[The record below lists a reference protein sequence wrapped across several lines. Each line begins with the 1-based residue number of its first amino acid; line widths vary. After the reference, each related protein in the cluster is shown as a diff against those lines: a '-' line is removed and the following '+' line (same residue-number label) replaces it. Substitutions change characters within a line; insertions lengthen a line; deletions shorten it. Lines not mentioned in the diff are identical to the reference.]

1 MLCGELV
8 TRQFRDK
15 LVVITGGSSGIGRAL
30 GHAFAS
36 EGARLVLTA
45 TNEARL
51 SEAAEECAR
60 LGASVSTHP
69 ADVSD
74 FAQMQGLFV
83 KVSEEHGTPDILIN
97 NAGVVMGGDLV
108 AVELEDWRR
117 LFDINV
123 MGVVHGLK
131 LFLPDMIARGSGHV
145 VNVSSAAG
153 LLAPP
158 LMSTYCATK
167 FAVVG
172 LSESLRREVG
182 RHGIRVTCVCPG
194 TTNTPIKDKVKLAGK
209 SSGARGQKRV
219 RAMFENSDLTP
230 EHVAKKTLAGVRRNH
245 PVVLVGKDA
254 QLAGWA
260 RRLPLKLTDR
270 FLGR

>member
-1 MLCGELV
+1 MATL
-8 TRQFRDK
+8 FADK

-30 GHAFAS
+30 AHAFAS

-45 TNEARL
+45 THESRL
-51 SEAAEECAR
+51 SDAANECAQ
-60 LGASVSTHP
+60 LGASVSTYA

-74 FAQMQGLFV
+74 FEQMQGLFA
-83 KVSEEHGTPDILIN
+83 KVREEHGTPDILIN
-97 NAGVVMGGDLV
+97 NAGVVMAGDLV
-108 AVELEDWRR
+108 SVELEDWRR

-153 LLAPP
+153 LMAPP

-172 LSESLRREVG
+172 LSESLRREVA
-182 RHGIRVTCVCPG
+182 RHGIKVTCVCPG

-209 SSGARGQKRV
+209 ASGARGQNRV
-219 RAMFENSDLTP
+219 RAMFENADLTA
-230 EHVAKKTLAGVRRNH
+230 EHVAKKTLAGIRKNE
-245 PVVLVGKDA
+245 PIVLIGKEA
-254 QLAGWA
+254 QLASWA
-260 RRLPLKLTDR
+260 RRLPSKLTDR
-270 FLGR
+270 LLGR

>member
-1 MLCGELV
+1 MATL
-8 TRQFRDK
+8 FADN

-30 GHAFAS
+30 AHAFAS

-45 TNEARL
+45 TNESRL
-51 SEAAEECAR
+51 SDAAKECTQ
-60 LGASVSTHP
+60 LGASVSTYA

-74 FAQMQGLFV
+74 FEQMQGLFARV
-83 KVSEEHGTPDILIN
+83 REEHGTPDILIN
-97 NAGVVMGGDLV
+97 NAGVVMAGDLV
-108 AVELEDWRR
+108 SVELEDWRR

-153 LLAPP
+153 LMAPP

-182 RHGIRVTCVCPG
+182 RHGIKVTCVCPG

-209 SSGARGQKRV
+209 ASGARGQNRV
-219 RAMFENSDLTP
+219 RAMFDNADLTA
-230 EHVAKKTLAGVRRNH
+230 EHVAKKTLAGIRKND
-245 PVVLVGKDA
+245 PIVLIGKEA
-254 QLAGWA
+254 QLASWA
-260 RRLPLKLTDR
+260 RRLPSKLTDR
-270 FLGR
+270 LLGR